1 MAYAFLKKKA
11 AKQGIIKPMINI
23 VFFAQLREQL
33 KSDGLQLD
41 IITPC
46 TVSDVQAAML
56 EKNPQWSEFI
66 EHRTLMC
73 AVDQDMV
80 QLDAQVND
88 GSEVAFFPPV
98 TGG

>member
-1 MAYAFLKKKA
+1 MV
-11 AKQGIIKPMINI
+11 NI

-41 IITPC
+41 IPTPC
-46 TVSDVQAAML
+46 TVKDIQMALLA
-56 EKNPQWSEFI
+56 KNPQWSDFI
-66 EHRTLMC
+66 SNPALMC
-73 AVDQDMV
+73 AVNQDMV
-80 QLDAQVND
+80 QLDAQVAN

>member
-1 MAYAFLKKKA
+1 MV
-11 AKQGIIKPMINI
+11 NI

-41 IITPC
+41 IPTPC
-46 TVSDVQAAML
+46 TVKEVQVALL
-56 EKNPQWSEFI
+56 EQNPQWSDFI
-66 EHRTLMC
+66 SNPALMC
-73 AVDQDMV
+73 AVNQDMV
-80 QLDAQVND
+80 QLDAQVAN